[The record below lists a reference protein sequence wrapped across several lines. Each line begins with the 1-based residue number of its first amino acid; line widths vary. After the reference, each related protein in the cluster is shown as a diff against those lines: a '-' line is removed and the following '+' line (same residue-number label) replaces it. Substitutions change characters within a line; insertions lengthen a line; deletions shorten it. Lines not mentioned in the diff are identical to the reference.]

1 MNLGAG
7 FQIGRSGLA
16 AAQNIMSIAGNNM
29 SNAATPGYRRQRLG
43 MVPLS
48 GVSMIGVGTPGQ
60 GVRVSGLMRAV
71 DMALLAR
78 LRHARADEAGLATS
92 NLRLGT
98 VEDLLA
104 SAGEGGVGGAVETFL
119 RTWSDLAESPDDP
132 AMRGVI
138 VQHGVGLAGQIQTLR
153 HQLVL
158 ERDEIDRSL
167 QDGVNRANEL
177 LTSIESL
184 TNQIREAESTGGAA
198 PALRDTRDAVIDELS
213 TLLDLVVVDR
223 PDGSLDLLVG
233 STPIMLSG
241 DSLGITIGQLPTGT
255 SLLTVEDHA
264 PLLAGGSLGALL
276 GRRQDGVQAMIV
288 RLDQFG
294 RELINAVNRIHIEG
308 HGLTGRQS
316 LTSFIGVDDPAAP
329 IATLPGLAAPVTAG
343 LIQIQVG
350 QVGSENPVV
359 IQIAVDPTTDSLA
372 DVAAA
377 IDAAGTVPTAFVDAS
392 GHLVIEVPP
401 GWEVSVLE
409 DEPGLFTAIQLG
421 GFFTGF
427 GASDIAVA
435 QELVDDPQLLSA
447 AHGEDASAV
456 AVAMAGLVDAVIP
469 AFDTTLGNW
478 WRIGESELA
487 ARVRS
492 TADGVEAS
500 TMVRLGLESQE
511 QAISGVS
518 VDEEAMNLIVAQ
530 TQYEAAA
537 RYVSAL
543 QQSIDALLAMI
554 TR

>member
-7 FQIGRSGLA
+7 FQIGRSGLS
-16 AAQNIMSIAGNNM
+16 AAQNLMNIAGNNM

-78 LRHARADEAGLATS
+78 LRHARADEANLATS

-104 SAGEGGVGGAVETFL
+104 SAGEGGVAGAVESFL

-138 VQHGVGLAGQIQTLR
+138 VQHGVGLAGQVQTLR
-153 HQLVL
+153 HRLVL

-177 LTSIESL
+177 LTSIETL
-184 TNQIREAESTGGAA
+184 TRQIRDAEAAGGAA
-198 PALRDTRDAVIDELS
+198 PALRDTRDGLIDELS

-255 SLLTVEDHA
+255 SLLTIDDDA
-264 PLLAGGSLGALL
+264 PLAAGGSLGALL
-276 GRRQDGVQAMIV
+276 GRREDGVQAMID
-288 RLDQFG
+288 RLDEFAH
-294 RELINAVNRIHIEG
+294 ELINAVNRIHIEG
-308 HGLTGRQS
+308 YGITGRQS
-316 LTSFIGVDDPAAP
+316 LTSFVGVTDPNLP
-329 IATLPGLAAPVTAG
+329 IAQLTGLAAPVTAG
-343 LIQIQVG
+343 VIEIQLG
-350 QVGSENPVV
+350 LAGSENPVM
-359 IQIAVDPTTDSLA
+359 IQIAVDPAVHSLA
-372 DVAAA
+372 DVAAM
-377 IDAAGTVPTAFVDAS
+377 IDTVGAAPNAFVNGS
-392 GHLVIEVPP
+392 GQLVIDVPP
-401 GWEVSVLE
+401 GWEISIHN
-409 DEPGLFTAIQLG
+409 DETGLFTAIQLG
-421 GFFTGF
+421 GFFTGL

-435 QELVDDPQLLSA
+435 QELVDDPQLLSV

-456 AVAMAGLVDAVIP
+456 AVAMAGLVDADIP
-469 AFDTTLGNW
+469 AFGATLGEW
-478 WRIGESELA
+478 WRLGESELS

-492 TADGVEAS
+492 MADGVDAA

-543 QQSIDALLAMI
+543 QQSIDALLAMV